1 MSHPHHEHRAH
12 KHEKSRVA
20 HITKGYASGG
30 AVHDDEAEDRKEIAS
45 AVHKHE
51 KHLHKGEKETKLATG
66 GRAHHRADR
75 PHRAKG
81 GRVKG
86 KNKGT
91 VVNINVA
98 PQSQAP
104 QHVPVPVPV
113 HGGPPPGGPPPGMP
127 PGAPPVA
134 PHPPMMPPGAGGPS
148 GMPPGMPMRAR
159 GGGIK
164 SGPTYLEGIR
174 NGTQVQHTDGKNDGK
189 DIGRKK
195 PVTYSK
201 GGAADLDTA
210 GTSEQ
215 QRNASNNAYKAHE
228 VTRDKMGPPLRG
240 DFGPRNQPGRNAGSD
255 SYATGGPVEHPVH
268 GGMAPKLPS
277 GSGGARARLAKE
289 RMASKHYRKAG

>member
-12 KHEKSRVA
+12 KHEKARVA

-30 AVHDDEAEDRKEIAS
+30 AVDHDDEAEDRALIRKEVKSS
-45 AVHKHE
+45 ALKREGHHA
-51 KHLHKGEKETKLATG
+51 HG
-66 GRAHHRADR
+66 GAAHRRADR

-98 PQSQAP
+98 PQSQPP

-113 HGGPPPGGPPPGMP
+113 HGGPPPGMP
-127 PGAPPVA
+127 PGAPPMA
-134 PHPPMMPPGAGGPS
+134 PHPPMMPPGAGGPP

-159 GGGIK
+159 GGRIK
-164 SGPTYLEGIR
+164 SGPAYLEGIR
-174 NGTQVQHTDGKNDGK
+174 NGTKVQHTDGKNDGK

-195 PVTYSK
+195 PVTYST

-215 QRNASNNAYKAHE
+215 QRNASNNAYKARE
-228 VTRDKMGPPLRG
+228 VTRDKMGSPLRG
-240 DFGPRNQPGRNAGSD
+240 DFGPRSQPGRNSGSN

-289 RMASKHYRKAG
+289 RMASKHHRKAS